1 MEEAR
6 KALEEMDE
14 DEEEEDE
21 DDYEVEEDEDD
32 DGDEYEDET
41 FGGLEGENGENDDK
55 KAAEQEQKESEVEK
69 YGKDSGHKWIGKTVS
84 RFVLSGDDD
93 ELACSVLS
101 AETDVYYK
109 TSSAKIDNKR
119 VMWDSEGKITHWLQR
134 DGSGADLFRIVYE
147 KAPRSS
153 LGHMKTEKSRG
164 EDVTAEIVESRCWME
179 RQVMYNDEW
188 YTALTRRRVGP
199 VVLPAEKWEASWPPE
214 KKSRSK
220 GWSTSRHSNDEVKE
234 QVEYISR

>member
-14 DEEEEDE
+14 
-21 DDYEVEEDEDD
+21 
-32 DGDEYEDET
+32 
-41 FGGLEGENGENDDK
+41 
-55 KAAEQEQKESEVEK
+55 AAEQEQKESEVEK

-109 TSSAKIDNKR
+109 TSSAKIDKKR

-147 KAPRSS
+147 KAPLSS

-179 RQVMYNDEW
+179 RQVMYKEDEYDEDEW
-188 YTALTRRRVGP
+188 YTALTRRMN
-199 VVLPAEKWEASWPPE
+199 AKKWEASWPPE
-214 KKSRSK
+214 KKSRK
-220 GWSTSRHSNDEVKE
+220 GWSTSRHNNDEVKE
-234 QVEYISR
+234 QGE

>member
-1 MEEAR
+1 
-6 KALEEMDE
+6 MDE
-14 DEEEEDE
+14 
-21 DDYEVEEDEDD
+21 
-32 DGDEYEDET
+32 
-41 FGGLEGENGENDDK
+41 
-55 KAAEQEQKESEVEK
+55 AAEQEQKESEVEK

-109 TSSAKIDNKR
+109 TSSAKIDKKR

-179 RQVMYNDEW
+179 RQVMYKEDEYDEDEW
-188 YTALTRRRVGP
+188 YTALTRRMN
-199 VVLPAEKWEASWPPE
+199 AKKWEASWPPE
-214 KKSRSK
+214 KKSRK
-220 GWSTSRHSNDEVKE
+220 GWSTSRHNNDEVKE
-234 QVEYISR
+234 QGE

>member
-1 MEEAR
+1 MLGGDGRVLQNVER
-6 KALEEMDE
+6 K
-14 DEEEEDE
+14 
-21 DDYEVEEDEDD
+21 
-32 DGDEYEDET
+32 
-41 FGGLEGENGENDDK
+41 NR
-55 KAAEQEQKESEVEK
+55 Q
-69 YGKDSGHKWIGKTVS
+69 
-84 RFVLSGDDD
+84 
-93 ELACSVLS
+93 
-101 AETDVYYK
+101 
-109 TSSAKIDNKR
+109 KR

-147 KAPRSS
+147 KAPLSS

-179 RQVMYNDEW
+179 RQVMYKEDFDDEDEW

-234 QVEYISR
+234 QGE